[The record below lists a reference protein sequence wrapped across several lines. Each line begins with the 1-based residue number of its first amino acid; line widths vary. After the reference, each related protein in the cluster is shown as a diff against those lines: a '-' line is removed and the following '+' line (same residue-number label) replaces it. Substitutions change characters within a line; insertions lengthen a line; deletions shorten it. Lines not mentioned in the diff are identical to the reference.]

1 MGQTV
6 ILDPKDRDILYEKD
20 KEDDQENEKTVR

>member
-20 KEDDQENEKTVR
+20 NEDTQENEKTVR